1 MSEHPYSRESVVRL
15 PERENLTA
23 SCLPGGQTGM
33 GASRYCA
40 YNETRE
46 RFVCIDVEGADFS
59 AAGLN
64 SRLPELT
71 PGCGKALWILPFR
84 GISATSVRVPIDLLY
99 LDSNFVV
106 LAAVESFPI
115 FQPPSSTVP
124 ATSVLALP
132 GETIGSTQTRP
143 GDRLI
148 LCPPEELRRQLLK
161 TAGSTVDTQAEQ
173 DNNSPPGASP
183 RTGEPARKAAGN
195 VLPWVNQTRPN
206 PANEG
211 APGESTPI
219 AVTPAPESVAQP
231 GPEQPPE
238 KKPATKNWLN
248 RWLNPEPPD
257 PRTSPR
263 LPLTWLAAWFFT
275 GGTPKAHGV
284 RDISS
289 TGIYVFTEE
298 RWYLGTVIRMTLA
311 DLKNSAPERSMTVN
325 AKVVRWGNDG
335 VGLKFILVD
344 RKRARPRKDAATA
357 RSAEELSS
365 FDVEQ
370 FIELVRSSAS

>member
-1 MSEHPYSRESVVRL
+1 
-15 PERENLTA
+15 
-23 SCLPGGQTGM
+23 M

-59 AAGLN
+59 AASLN

-84 GISATSVRVPIDLLY
+84 GISPTSVRVPIDLVY

-106 LAAVESFPI
+106 LATVESFPI

-124 ATSVLALP
+124 AASVLALP
-132 GETIGSTQTRP
+132 GDTIGSTQTGP

-148 LCPPEELRRQLLK
+148 LCAPEELRRQLLK
-161 TAGSTVDTQAEQ
+161 TAGTKVDPQAEKGPT
-173 DNNSPPGASP
+173 SAPGASP
-183 RTGEPARKAAGN
+183 RTGESARKAAGN
-195 VLPWVNQTRPN
+195 VLPWVNQNQPN

-211 APGESTPI
+211 ASDEPPPI
-219 AVTPAPESVAQP
+219 AVTSAPESVAQQ
-231 GPEQPPE
+231 ESVQPAE
-238 KKPATKNWLN
+238 KKPATKNWLQ
-248 RWLNPEPPD
+248 RFLNPEPPD

-284 RDISS
+284 RDISA

-298 RWYLGTVIRMTLA
+298 RWYLGTVIRMTVA
-311 DLKNSAPERSMTVN
+311 DLRNSAPERSMTVN

-344 RKRARPRKDAATA
+344 GKSARPRKDPAVSK
-357 RSAEELSS
+357 SAEDLSRI
-365 FDVEQ
+365 DVEQ
-370 FIELVRSSAS
+370 FLRLVAGGAS